1 MDPTILIWLKNGWMI
16 LDSRSGM
23 IIEAG
28 FTINKE
34 NYKMISKLMMQKSK
48 KTGNRSQITNQTI
61 ARRTGS
67 PSKSSLPKLH
77 RKS

>member
-1 MDPTILIWLKNGWMI
+1 ML

-34 NYKMISKLMMQKSK
+34 NYKMIFKLMMLKSK
-48 KTGNRSQITNQTI
+48 KTGKRSQITNQMI
-61 ARRTGS
+61 AKRTGS
-67 PSKSSLPKLH
+67 PSKRSLPKLH
-77 RKS
+77 QKS